1 VIGRRWATDREI
13 PKRPYRDSAILYAVL
28 AVAIVVIALA
38 TGGSVVRALLF
49 AGGFFAV
56 ATSWSFWRWRERIRE
71 NERERRRRE
80 KWRAEQEARVTRGD
94 AP

>member
-1 VIGRRWATDREI
+1 MIGRRWATDREI

-56 ATSWSFWRWRERIRE
+56 ATSWSFWRWGRPWPSWKASPEPRISR
-71 NERERRRRE
+71 
-80 KWRAEQEARVTRGD
+80 
-94 AP
+94 